1 MSTLQCVCERERLAT
16 VGWTS
21 EYLSRPA
28 SNTTQTRTN
37 KNNNNKIN
45 TRKRQANNIPQER
58 ELLLC
63 FSTHWDLVGG
73 GCTCREGGLGSFLF
87 FVYSGTS
94 QGSVQFSLSLSPTVD
109 PSSRARFDIKTGV
122 INYLPQQQ
130 QSTDATCYVS
140 SCWFSL
146 PDCGFFLSFTQLWG
160 L

>member
-1 MSTLQCVCERERLAT
+1 MDGLQ
-16 VGWTS
+16 S
-21 EYLSRPA
+21 ISLSLSQRA

-63 FSTHWDLVGG
+63 FSTPWDLVGG

-94 QGSVQFSLSLSPTVD
+94 PGSVQFSLSLFLSLSLSLSHCRPVV
-109 PSSRARFDIKTGV
+109 SRAVRHKNWRV
-122 INYLPQQQ
+122 INYLPQQQQQ